1 MTKLLTATA
10 IIGAVSLFAVEANAW
25 TRSRAVVGPRGVS
38 TFHGSG
44 SCANGSCNRSVTRTG
59 PYGGTMNRNGSVSCS
74 GGTCSGTR
82 TTTGPYGNTVTR
94 QGTVTR

>member
-1 MTKLLTATA
+1 MNKLLATA
-10 IIGAVSLFAVEANAW
+10 AIVSAVSLFAVEANAW

-38 TFHGSG
+38 TFQGSG

-59 PYGGTMNRNGSVSCS
+59 PYGGTMTRDGSVSYS
-74 GGTCSGTR
+74 GGSCTGTR
-82 TTTGPYGNTVTR
+82 TTTGPNGNTVTR